1 MKLCVIIPTLNEEKN
16 IYKLF
21 KRINKTKVKSDI
33 LFIDDNSLDKTQSF
47 IKELKKKNKNI
58 KYIFRK
64 NRTGIGSAHKEGI
77 KFCYKK
83 KYDLIITMDGDGT
96 HDPKYFKQMI
106 SNSKKFDYV
115 ITSRFKKP
123 NLLKDWPLSRKI
135 LTYSRHFIVK
145 FFLGINFDASGAY
158 RCFSVKKIRLQ
169 DILSSKNNDY
179 AFFWELIYNLHKK
192 GYSIFETPV
201 ELVFRKLGKSKMR
214 LKHIITSLFYLF
226 KIYKK

>member
-21 KRINKTKVKSDI
+21 KRINKTKVKLDI

-64 NRTGIGSAHKEGI
+64 NKTGIGSAHKEGI

-123 NLLKDWPLSRKI
+123 NLLKDWPLSRII

-158 RCFSVKKIRLQ
+158 RCFIVKKIRLQ

-179 AFFWELIYNLHKK
+179 AFFWELTYNLHKK

-214 LKHIITSLFYLF
+214 LKHIINSLFYLF
-226 KIYKK
+226 KIYTK

>member
-1 MKLCVIIPTLNEEKN
+1 MKKIILIPVLNEKNNITRILKKIRKYYYSDIVYINDNSTDGTTEEIDLLSKKYKN
-16 IYKLF
+16 IF
-21 KRINKTKVKSDI
+21 HINR
-33 LFIDDNSLDKTQSF
+33 
-47 IKELKKKNKNI
+47 KNKS
-58 KYIFRK
+58 
-64 NRTGIGSAHKEGI
+64 GIGSAHKDGI
-77 KFCYKK
+77 KWCYRKN
-83 KYDLIITMDGDGT
+83 YDLIITMDGDGT

-169 DILSSKNNDY
+169 HILSSKNNDY
-179 AFFWELIYNLHKK
+179 AFFWELTYNLHKK
-192 GYSIFETPV
+192 GYSIFEIPV

-214 LKHIITSLFYLF
+214 LKHIINSLFYLF
-226 KIYKK
+226 KIYTK

>member
-1 MKLCVIIPTLNEEKN
+1 MKICVIVPTLNEEKN

-21 KRINKTKVKSDI
+21 KKIKKTKVKLDV

-47 IKELKKKNKNI
+47 IKDLKKKNTNI

-64 NRTGIGSAHKEGI
+64 NKTGIGSAHKEGI
-77 KFCYKK
+77 RFCYRK
-83 KYDLIITMDGDGT
+83 KYNLIITMDADGT

-106 SNSKKFDYV
+106 SKSKKFDCV

-135 LTYSRHFIVK
+135 LTYSRHFAVK
-145 FFLGINFDASGAY
+145 FFLGIDYDSSGAY
-158 RCFSVKKIRLQ
+158 RCFRVKKIKLQ
-169 DILSSKNNDY
+169 DILSSKYNDY
-179 AFFWELIYNLHKK
+179 AFFWELTYNLHKK
-192 GYSIFETPV
+192 NYSIFEVPV

-214 LKHIITSLFYLF
+214 LKHIINSLFYLL
-226 KIYKK
+226 KMYIK